1 VNPPRGIRTGITCQ
15 TPSEAPSLRAEQFTS
30 LLWWFLFIFLFLQP
44 WISRVQLQRARESLI
59 RKLEKKRGS
68 RVITLIHRQ
77 ETVGFLGIPIFR
89 YINIEDS
96 EEILRAIRLTPED
109 MPIDLIVHTPG
120 GLVLAATQIANALS
134 DHKGEVRVIVPHY
147 AMSGG
152 TLIAMAADKI
162 IMDRHAV
169 LGPVDPQLG
178 QYPAASIKKV
188 LDTKPVE
195 KIEDQTL
202 ILGDIAQKALN
213 QMREY
218 VYNLLLKKGYSEE
231 VAQRVAQ
238 DFTQGKWTHDYPL
251 TYEVLKEYGL
261 RVSTD
266 VPEEVY
272 QLMALYP
279 QPKDNAVPSVQYIPV
294 PYRKAQNAN
303 N

>member
-1 VNPPRGIRTGITCQ
+1 
-15 TPSEAPSLRAEQFTS
+15 
-30 LLWWFLFIFLFLQP
+30 
-44 WISRVQLQRARESLI
+44 
-59 RKLEKKRGS
+59 
-68 RVITLIHRQ
+68 
-77 ETVGFLGIPIFR
+77 
-89 YINIEDS
+89 
-96 EEILRAIRLTPED
+96 
-109 MPIDLIVHTPG
+109 
-120 GLVLAATQIANALS
+120 GLVLAATQIANALA

-152 TLIAMAADKI
+152 TLIALAADKI
-162 IMDRHAV
+162 ILDKHAV

-188 LDTKPVE
+188 LERKPVE

-202 ILGDIAQKALN
+202 ILGDVAQKALH
-213 QMREY
+213 QMKDY

-251 TYEVLKEYGL
+251 TYEILKEYGL

-272 QLMALYP
+272 ELMALYP
-279 QPKDNAVPSVQYIPV
+279 QPKQNAVPSVQYIPL
-294 PYRKAQNAN
+294 PYKNSQNSETTR
-303 N
+303 